1 MKRIPLLLAVVLVGS
16 LLASCADNRWREFRF
31 SEPSEYYFY
40 YPEATQRRGPPPLL
54 IALLGESRSALDC
67 MELFHSY
74 AVDRGISLLCPGVQG
89 GDDLEDRLQ
98 AETNLAAILAQIYT
112 THLFQDRF
120 FLAGFRDAGTFA
132 LEYGLKYPGA
142 VGGVSA
148 MSVETFPELP
158 VPLGVPPVQLL
169 VGESDQKGSERAEAQ
184 EQTWRSA
191 GMLIRVAS
199 VDGDGR
205 SPSIG
210 FARLASELIDQI
222 VR

>member
-1 MKRIPLLLAVVLVGS
+1 MRRVDLPLAVLLAGS
-16 LLASCADNRWREFRF
+16 LLVACADNRWREYRF
-31 SEPSEYYFY
+31 TEPSEYYFY
-40 YPEATQRRGPPPLL
+40 FPETTLRRGAVPLL
-54 IALLGESRSALDC
+54 ISLLGEDRSARDC
-67 MELFHSY
+67 MELFQSY
-74 AVDRGISLLCPGVQG
+74 AFDREIALLCPASQG
-89 GDDLEDRLQ
+89 GNVLEDRLQ
-98 AETNLAAILAQIYT
+98 AETDLAAILAQIYT
-112 THLFQDRF
+112 THVFQDRF
-120 FLAGFRDAGTFA
+120 FLAGFGDAGTFA

-148 MSVETFPELP
+148 MSVETFPDLP
-158 VPLGVPPVQLL
+158 VPFGAPPVQLL
-169 VGESDQKGSERAEAQ
+169 VGESDPKGLAKAEEQ
-184 EQTWRSA
+184 EQTWRDA

>member
-1 MKRIPLLLAVVLVGS
+1 MKRVNLLLAVVVAGS
-16 LLASCADNRWREFRF
+16 LLAACGGNVWREYRF
-31 SEPSEYYFY
+31 TEPSEYYFY
-40 YPEATQRRGPPPLL
+40 YPEATVRRGPPPLL
-54 IALLGESRSALDC
+54 IALLGEDQSARDC

-74 AVDRGISLLCPGVQG
+74 AVDRGIALLCPASQG
-89 GDDLEDRLQ
+89 GDDLVDRVQ
-98 AETNLAAILAQIYT
+98 AETDLAAILAQIYT
-112 THLFQDRF
+112 THVFQERF
-120 FLAGFRDAGTFA
+120 FLAGFADAGTFA

-158 VPLGVPPVQLL
+158 VPFGAPPVQLL
-169 VGESDQKGSERAEAQ
+169 VGESDQKGLERAGEQ
-184 EQTWRSA
+184 EQTWRTA
-191 GMLIRVAS
+191 GMLIRVAT